1 MTETAFISVPLVYT
15 FNSTKCLPRFP
26 ICRPRISS
34 QRPICTS
41 LAARQKSH
49 AEQVLILAIQKKH
62 TVHIPQLLEHSLS
75 SSLAVAVSPSTYYSA
90 ISACMFAEDF
100 SSLARV
106 LHLGLSSPLI
116 GNVQFSHLT
125 TPLYALA
132 RAKQWKSSFTVLD
145 SMAAAGRNNPTLAP
159 NARLLVSLAN
169 IAVNSNAYSQSI
181 RFFAWMT
188 KHSLEF
194 GPHAFSVML
203 KAHGRAAN
211 ITAVNAV
218 LDQIE
223 QSNVTFDTVLLNSAV
238 DALVRCEQVRAAH
251 NLLLNQ
257 TYSAI
262 IDVTTYNTVIK
273 GYAIKGQVSH
283 AFNLASRMQDSGLKP
298 TPVTINTLMSACV
311 AAADFDTAWKLLEM
325 YTNPLPSRFSTLPS
339 ISRPPSPTPELRK
352 ALLSSSP
359 VSPDVHL
366 NSTSDDIH
374 ASDTHAAQEKHT
386 MSDQILSFRE
396 SLRDL
401 TAKQE
406 SQSEQ
411 IVSKTKSEIE
421 WIGQFRIA
429 YSTLLS
435 GLARCERYEDVFVLL
450 KDMCDKGIPPNS
462 VTYASLI
469 SSCLKQGQIEKAKY
483 VFESIPDS
491 NKSGHQ
497 FCDAHVYFALISG
510 LCRLES
516 EEHINTALTLVEELT
531 IDFRGSQNGASETH
545 PSKRDQKQNVLM
557 KAHHKITPTVQMF
570 NAILEGF
577 MQIGNLARA
586 EQVLKMMRRARV
598 SPNVASYTIL
608 MKGYADAGQYRGAK
622 RIFFELWKDTLKPDR
637 VAINAF
643 ISICAR
649 SKDFETGEKILC
661 FMEKHRGSVSPTVQS
676 YVPLIRA
683 YGRFGKEEEMWNMYK
698 RMRDAK
704 VPLNDFGM
712 KVIVDHVMKKVDK
725 QGRSSSNLERLAE
738 RSGHLLRDGLND
750 GVSIA
755 VVRQCKNKL
764 LSVFSDAQRRRYFGG
779 LDSGELRSASE
790 TIFERHGW
798 NDIDSGWRVF

>member
-15 FNSTKCLPRFP
+15 FNSTKRLSRFP
-26 ICRPRISS
+26 TRRPRILSHR
-34 QRPICTS
+34 QICTS
-41 LAARQKSH
+41 SAARRKSH
-49 AEQVLILAIQKKH
+49 AEQALTLAIQKKH
-62 TVHIPQLLEHSLS
+62 TAHIPQLLEHGLS
-75 SSLAVAVSPSTYYSA
+75 PLSTVAISPTTYYSA
-90 ISACMFAEDF
+90 ISTCMLAEDF

-106 LHLGLSSPLI
+106 LNLGLSSPLI
-116 GNVQFSHLT
+116 ENIQFSHLT
-125 TPLYALA
+125 APLHALA
-132 RAKQWKSSFTVLD
+132 RAKHWKNSFTVLD
-145 SMAAAGRNNPTLAP
+145 SMAAAGKDNPTLAP

-169 IAVNSNAYSQSI
+169 IAVNSNAYSQSL

-188 KHSLEF
+188 KHSLEL

-218 LDQIE
+218 LDQLE
-223 QSNVTFDTVLLNSAV
+223 QSNVAFDTILLNSAV
-238 DALVRCEQVRAAH
+238 DALVRCEQVRAAQH
-251 NLLLNQ
+251 LLLNQ

-273 GYAIKGQVSH
+273 GYATKGQVSQ
-283 AFNLASRMQDSGLKP
+283 AFSLASRMQDSGLKP

-311 AAADFDTAWKLLEM
+311 AAADFETAWELLGM
-325 YTNPLPSRFSTLPS
+325 YTNPLPSRFSTLPP
-339 ISRPPSPTPELRK
+339 ISRPPSPTPELKK

-359 VSPDVHL
+359 VSPDALL
-366 NSTSDDIH
+366 NSRSDDVH
-374 ASDTHAAQEKHT
+374 VSDTHAAQEKRT
-386 MSDQILSFRE
+386 ISDRISSFRK
-396 SLRDL
+396 SLDDL
-401 TAKQE
+401 TARPE

-411 IVSKTKSEIE
+411 TVSRTKFEIE

-435 GLARCERYEDVFVLL
+435 GLASCGRYDDVFALL

-469 SSCLKQGQIEKAKY
+469 SSCLKQGQIEQAKY
-483 VFESIPDS
+483 VFESIPGS
-491 NKSGHQ
+491 NKPGHQ
-497 FCDAHVYFALISG
+497 CCDVHVYFALISG

-531 IDFRGSQNGASETH
+531 TDTRGSQSGTPETH
-545 PSKRDQKQNVLM
+545 LSKCGRKQNLSI
-557 KAHHKITPTVQMF
+557 KPRHKITPTVQMF

-586 EQVLKMMRRARV
+586 EQVLKMMRRVRV
-598 SPNVASYTIL
+598 FPNVASYTIL
-608 MKGYADAGQYRGAK
+608 MKGYADAGQYRSAK

-637 VAINAF
+637 VAFNAF

-649 SKDFETGEKILC
+649 SKDFEAGEKVLC
-661 FMEKHRGSVSPTVQS
+661 YMEKHRGSASPTVQS

-698 RMRDAK
+698 RMRGAK
-704 VPLNDFGM
+704 VPLNDFGI
-712 KVIVDHVMKKVDK
+712 KVIVDHIMNKADK
-725 QGRSSSNLERLAE
+725 QRRSLSNLERLAE

-755 VVRQCKNKL
+755 VLRQCKNKL
-764 LSVFSDAQRRRYFGG
+764 LSVFSDVQRRRYFGG

-798 NDIDSGWRVF
+798 NNIDSGWRVF